1 MLEKWGVESNWGW
14 WGRFHGGEMELV
26 VEDESGTRH
35 VKSRGNSASRG
46 GGTASTKA
54 QRG

>member
-1 MLEKWGVESNWGW
+1 
-14 WGRFHGGEMELV
+14 MELV
-26 VEDESGTRH
+26 VEDESGSRH